1 MSTHFAKKNRFFY
14 RFFARKRIYVAL
26 FGIFC
31 QSPAVFFTYRSKKMH
46 KASSRGKTNKKTED
60 VPMKILILTD
70 QLNVGGAETHIALL
84 AQTLLEHG
92 EEVIVASSGGKTADR
107 LEKIGIPQIR
117 LPLGTHSPLKWL
129 TLRYKIRAL
138 IKRKG
143 IEIAH
148 AHARVP
154 ASLIHGV
161 KRLGCAE
168 IVTVHAKFKAGVL
181 RRFFSRWGEKSIAV
195 SEDLRTYLHNVYKI
209 PMQRIVVI
217 PNGIDL
223 KHFCKNEQEKERD
236 TFRILFASR
245 LDEDCS
251 LGAELLCEIAP
262 VLAKQLPNLR
272 ITIVG
277 GGNKLPEIAE
287 RSAKINHVLGF
298 CCVSPVGGVEDMAPL
313 LREHDIFIGVSRAA
327 LEAAASCCSVI
338 LCGNEGYGGILT
350 VDSFFDASLF
360 NFCAR
365 GKDKPRAD
373 RLLADILTLVNTPS
387 WREKNALECRRLL
400 EEWYDGTSVCQQTVD
415 VYQKSLHT
423 PRQITVAIGGYFGCG
438 NLGDDAILQAFIEY
452 TRAHYPNILI
462 CALTKKP
469 PRDARRFGVHC
480 FNRKNLFSLLYAFG
494 RADAFLCG
502 GGSLLQNV
510 TGKLSLYYYL
520 CMLRLSA
527 LCGAKPLLYAAGIG
541 PLYGKRATRA
551 TLKTLSQISYISLRD
566 EESLRFL
573 QTQNIDSAK
582 LHLGADVALL
592 LSPPPIFRT
601 YALLKRID
609 VVQNCR
615 YICVSLK
622 SGRHNVQSIHTLIAA
637 LRMFCRQENILP
649 VFLPLDKHDIAI
661 NAEAARRLDGRIL
674 IADEPSDITAI
685 LRGAQFLVSM
695 RLHGLILATT
705 VALPSL
711 GIPSANDPKIPSFA
725 RIAAQEYLLPEKIS
739 LPLLM
744 EIFQNLYT
752 RGNAMRPLI
761 ADACRDLQKNAQK
774 DLANIAAMVYN
785 RGRYEKKSEDRI

>member
-1 MSTHFAKKNRFFY
+1 
-14 RFFARKRIYVAL
+14 
-26 FGIFC
+26 
-31 QSPAVFFTYRSKKMH
+31 
-46 KASSRGKTNKKTED
+46 
-60 VPMKILILTD
+60 MKILILTD
-70 QLNVGGAETHIALL
+70 HMDIGGAETHIAQL
-84 AQTLLEHG
+84 AQTLLSCDQ
-92 EEVIVASSGGKTADR
+92 EVIIASSGGKTADR
-107 LEKIGIPQIR
+107 LEKIGIQQIR
-117 LPLGTHSPLKWL
+117 LPLGTHSPVKWL
-129 TLRYKIRAL
+129 LLRHKIRAL
-138 IKRKG
+138 IKHEG
-143 IEIAH
+143 IEVAH

-154 ASLIHGV
+154 ALLIHGV
-161 KRLGCAE
+161 RRLGCAE
-168 IVTVHAKFKAGVL
+168 IVTAHAKFKAGPL
-181 RRFFSRWGEKSIAV
+181 RRLLSRWGEKSIAV
-195 SEDLRTYLHNVYKI
+195 SEDLRTYLHNVYQI

-223 KHFCKNEQEKERD
+223 AHFHKSGKESAQD

-262 VLAKQLPNLR
+262 LLAKQIRGLH

-277 GGNKLPEIAE
+277 GGNKMPEIAE
-287 RSAKINHVLGF
+287 RASKINHALGF
-298 CCVSPVGGVEDMAPL
+298 CCVSLVGRVEDIAPL
-313 LREHDIFIGVSRAA
+313 LREQDVFIGVSRAA
-327 LEAAASCCSVI
+327 LEAAASSCSVI

-350 VDSFFDASLF
+350 VDTFFDASLS

-365 GKDKPRAD
+365 GKDKPCAD
-373 RLLADILTLVNTPS
+373 RLLADILTLVSAPG
-387 WREKNALECRRLL
+387 WREKNTEECRRLL
-400 EEWYDGTSVCQQTVD
+400 EEWYCGASVCRQTID

-423 PRQITVAIGGYFGCG
+423 PTKATVLIGGYFGCG

-452 TRAHYPNILI
+452 TRAHYPNIRVW
-462 CALTKKP
+462 ALTKKP
-469 PRDARRFGVHC
+469 LKDARRFGVHC
-480 FNRKNLFSLLYAFG
+480 FNRKNLFSLLHAFG
-494 RADAFLCG
+494 GVDAFLCG

-541 PLYGKRATRA
+541 PLHGKGATRA
-551 TLKTLSQISYISLRD
+551 TLKALSRISYISLRD

-573 QTQNIDSAK
+573 RTRSIDSAK

-592 LSPPPIFRT
+592 LPPPPIFRT

-615 YICVSLK
+615 YMCVCLK
-622 SGRHNVQSIHTLIAA
+622 SGRHTAQSIHTLIAA

-649 VFLPLDKHDIAI
+649 IFLPLDKHDVAI

-685 LRGAQFLVSM
+685 LREAQFLVSM

-705 VALPSL
+705 VSLPAV

-725 RIAAQEYLLPEKIS
+725 RLAAQEYLLPEKIS

-744 EIFQNLYT
+744 EIFQKIYD
-752 RGNAMRPLI
+752 RGDAMRPLI

-774 DLANIAAMVYN
+774 DLANIAIMVYN
-785 RGRYEKKSEDRI
+785 RGRYEKKSEDTI